1 MYTEMQIFIRMSHSK
16 KFLNVGNYAAISP
29 VAQVLSPAGMYQ
41 PFPPQ
46 SPPPAAQPV
55 HPATH
60 QKAEW
65 YAAGE
70 ETFEKRLQQEL
81 NLADIQVELCQGNYK
96 RKFHHLICW
105 EEKAHI
111 DILAEK

>member
-1 MYTEMQIFIRMSHSK
+1 M
-16 KFLNVGNYAAISP
+16 LPSP
-29 VAQVLSPAGMYQ
+29 VAQVPSPAGMYQ
-41 PFPPQ
+41 PFPPPSFQ

-55 HPATH
+55 HPAAH

-65 YAAGE
+65 YAASE

-96 RKFHHLICW
+96 RKFHHLIYC
-105 EEKAHI
+105 EEKAHVK
-111 DILAEK
+111 ILGNK